1 MNCLKVK
8 TLTESLPAK
17 TRAHLSNP
25 LPEIGQLIGPKSGTR
40 NAVVIVETD
49 QRFGSGFIIKPDGVI
64 VTNNHVV
71 ADAKEM
77 SVKLTSG
84 EVYRNVYLI
93 TTDPVEDLAFLKIE
107 GVDLPTV
114 PLGNSNEVR
123 LGDEVLLVGAPQ
135 GLEQTVSDG
144 LISGIRLDNGVRVLQ
159 TSAAASPGSSGG
171 PLLNRSGEAVGVMS
185 FKVVNGENLNF
196 TIPVNYVRGKLDF
209 LTLSKAKAFEPLQAP
224 AQRHRGAWV
233 AGHGS
238 SEFEGIFMEVLDIL
252 GTSGVEIANSGIQK
266 FTNSGSSGFIPLSAL
281 IQTLPKT
288 GADSLLYVKVE
299 PALSLGQPTA
309 TVHFQCFNATGRL
322 LWEETASDVLA
333 NGGNTL
339 FHPNGWKRR
348 LARHI
353 GKPGLLLQGQLEG
366 SGQSIP

>member
-1 MNCLKVK
+1 MFMHFTSLLVVILLLSPHELPQGQDAHGKPSSQNSSAPLQP
-8 TLTESLPAK
+8 TSGNRTTDWTEIVA
-17 TRAHLSNP
+17 R
-25 LPEIGQLIGPKSGTR
+25 TR

-196 TIPVNYVRGKLDF
+196 TIPVNY
-209 LTLSKAKAFEPLQAP
+209 
-224 AQRHRGAWV
+224 
-233 AGHGS
+233 
-238 SEFEGIFMEVLDIL
+238 
-252 GTSGVEIANSGIQK
+252 
-266 FTNSGSSGFIPLSAL
+266 
-281 IQTLPKT
+281 
-288 GADSLLYVKVE
+288 
-299 PALSLGQPTA
+299 
-309 TVHFQCFNATGRL
+309 
-322 LWEETASDVLA
+322 
-333 NGGNTL
+333 
-339 FHPNGWKRR
+339 
-348 LARHI
+348 
-353 GKPGLLLQGQLEG
+353 
-366 SGQSIP
+366 